1 MAHDPAH
8 ATLVKLSDTEWT
20 VAEQTADIRGRRVLD
35 PEGEEVGAVEDLLI
49 DDRERKVRLLQVASG
64 GFLGLGATTFL
75 LPVEA
80 ITRISDETVHIDQRR
95 AHIAGAPRY
104 DPVLVDQRYVHDL
117 YGHYG
122 YAPYWSAAGVYP
134 PYPLE
139 PPRSERPP
147 Q

>member
-1 MAHDPAH
+1 MAHDPAQ
-8 ATLVKLSDTEWT
+8 ATLVTLCDTEWT
-20 VAEQTADIRGRRVLD
+20 VADRAADIRGRRVFD
-35 PEGEEVGAVEDLLI
+35 PAGEEVGAVEDLFI
-49 DDRERKVRLLQVASG
+49 DARERKVRLLQVMSG

-80 ITRISDETVHIDQRR
+80 ITRISDEAVHIDQR
-95 AHIAGAPRY
+95 Y
-104 DPVLVDQRYVHDL
+104 LQDL

-139 PPRSERPP
+139 PPRPERPP
-147 Q
+147 H

>member
-8 ATLVKLSDTEWT
+8 ATLVKLRDTEWT
-20 VAEQTADIRGRRVLD
+20 VADRAADIRGRRVLD
-35 PEGEEVGAVEDLLI
+35 PAGEEVGTVEDLLI
-49 DDRERKVRLLQVASG
+49 DAGERQVRLLQVASG

-80 ITRISDETVHIDQRR
+80 ITRISDETVQIDQRS
-95 AHIAGAPRY
+95 
-104 DPVLVDQRYVHDL
+104 VHDL

-139 PPRSERPP
+139 PPRPERPQP
-147 Q
+147 

>member
-20 VAEQTADIRGRRVLD
+20 VADRADDIRGRRVLD
-35 PEGEEVGAVEDLLI
+35 PEGEEVGEVEDLFI
-49 DDRERKVRLLQVASG
+49 DAREHKVRLLQVASG

-80 ITRISDETVHIDQRR
+80 IAQISAEAVSIDQRR
-95 AHIAGAPRY
+95 ERIAGAPRY
-104 DPVLVDQRYVHDL
+104 DPALVDQRYLGDL

-122 YAPYWSAAGVYP
+122 YAPYWSATGVYP
-134 PYPLE
+134 PYPRAR
-139 PPRSERPP
+139 PRP
-147 Q
+147 